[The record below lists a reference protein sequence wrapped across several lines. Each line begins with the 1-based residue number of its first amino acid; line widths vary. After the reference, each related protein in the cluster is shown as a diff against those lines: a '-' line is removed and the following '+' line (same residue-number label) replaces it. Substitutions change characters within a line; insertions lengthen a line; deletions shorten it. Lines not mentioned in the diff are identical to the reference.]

1 MESIMRDWVVAK
13 AARMF
18 LVWVVTGVI
27 AALLCA
33 LSLSAHQPPPD
44 QSAPAPNPS
53 ARPDQQPQ
61 ARTPTG
67 TGAAQE
73 GFVPVEQLPNPQE
86 TIPAPRLVA
95 IAYAC
100 VWIVLVGYLY
110 SIWRRLGTVE
120 RELQTVSRRLPTE
133 SRRS

>member
-1 MESIMRDWVVAK
+1 MVR
-13 AARMF
+13 
-18 LVWVVTGVI
+18 
-27 AALLCA
+27 
-33 LSLSAHQPPPD
+33 LSRAVCDLLSACRCAG
-44 QSAPAPNPS
+44 APRRS
-53 ARPDQQPQ
+53 ARQTTLRR
-61 ARTPTG
+61 APTH
-67 TGAAQE
+67 GAAQE

-100 VWIVLVGYLY
+100 VWIVLMGYLY

-120 RELQTVSRRLPTE
+120 RELETVSRRLRTE